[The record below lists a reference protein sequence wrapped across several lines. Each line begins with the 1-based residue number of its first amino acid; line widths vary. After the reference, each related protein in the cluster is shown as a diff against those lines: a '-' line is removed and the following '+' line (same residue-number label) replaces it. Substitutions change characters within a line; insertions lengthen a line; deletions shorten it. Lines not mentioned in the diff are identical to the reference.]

1 MTRPR
6 PLLLLSIALSLPAL
20 PAAALTGG
28 APDASGVPGR
38 AIVMITGS
46 GSSLCTG
53 TAIASDLVLT
63 AAHCVQ
69 RPNSVVR
76 VSRSGT
82 PLAIRATAVHPR
94 FNAQAYATH
103 RATADVA
110 LVKLAAPLPPGIA
123 PAALAPA
130 GLAVAPGHRMT
141 VAGFGVTTDGTDAG
155 LGHARAASLVVTGQP
170 GALQIRLYDPATRNQ
185 GPGLGACTGDSGGPA
200 FSGDRVAGV
209 VSWTT
214 GPGNS
219 AGCGGLTGLTPL
231 LSYRSWIVEQAAR
244 MGSPLG
250 SSLAP

>member
-1 MTRPR
+1 MTRIR
-6 PLLLLSIALSLPAL
+6 PLLALLSMALSLPAL
-20 PAAALTGG
+20 PVSALTGS
-28 APDASGVPGR
+28 APDATGVPGR
-38 AIVMITGS
+38 AIVMITGGS

-53 TAIASDLVLT
+53 TAIANDLVLT

-69 RPNSVVR
+69 QRNSVVR
-76 VSRSGT
+76 PSRRDA

-94 FNAQAYATH
+94 FNTQAYAAH

-123 PAALAPA
+123 PAALAPP
-130 GLAVAPGHRMT
+130 GLAVAPGNRMT
-141 VAGFGVTTDGTDAG
+141 VAGFGVTADGTDAG
-155 LGHARAASLVVTGQP
+155 LGHARAAALVVTGQP
-170 GALQIRLYDPATRNQ
+170 GPLQIRLYDPATRNA

-200 FSGDRVAGV
+200 FAGDRIAGV

-231 LSYRSWIVEQAAR
+231 SSYRSWIVEQAAR
-244 MGSPLG
+244 MGSPL
-250 SSLAP
+250 AP

>member
-1 MTRPR
+1 MTRLR
-6 PLLLLSIALSLPAL
+6 LLRALLSMVLLLPTAPAG
-20 PAAALTGG
+20 AMTGG
-28 APDASGVPGR
+28 APDATGIPGR

-53 TAIASDLVLT
+53 TAIASDLILT

-69 RPNSVVR
+69 RNNVVR
-76 VSRSGT
+76 FSRT
-82 PLAIRATAVHPR
+82 QAPLAIRAAAVHPR
-94 FNAQAYATH
+94 FSTQAYATH

-110 LVKLAAPLPPGIA
+110 LIKLAAPLPPDIT
-123 PAALAPA
+123 PAALASA

-141 VAGFGVTTDGTDAG
+141 VAGFGVTVDDTAAG

-170 GALQIRLYDPATRNQ
+170 GSLQIRLYDPATRNERA
-185 GPGLGACTGDSGGPA
+185 GLGACTGDSGGPA
-200 FSGDRVAGV
+200 FAGDRVVGV

-231 LSYRSWIVEQAAR
+231 SSYRSWIVDQAAR
-244 MGSPLG
+244 MGSPL
-250 SSLAP
+250 AP

>member
-1 MTRPR
+1 MTRLR
-6 PLLLLSIALSLPAL
+6 PLRVLLSMVLSLPAV
-20 PAAALTGG
+20 PALALTGG
-28 APDASGVPGR
+28 APDANGVPGR

-53 TAIASDLVLT
+53 TAIASDLILT

-69 RPNSVVR
+69 RSSVVR
-76 VSRSGT
+76 FSRLEA
-82 PLAIRATAVHPR
+82 PLAIRAAAVHPR
-94 FNAQAYATH
+94 FNTQAYATH

-110 LVKLAAPLPPGIA
+110 LIKLAAPLPPGVA

-141 VAGFGVTTDGTDAG
+141 VAGFGVTADGTAAG

-170 GALQIRLYDPATRNQ
+170 GPLQIRLYDPATRNER
-185 GPGLGACTGDSGGPA
+185 PGLGACTGDSGGPA

-231 LSYRSWIVEQAAR
+231 SSYRSWIVEQAAR
-244 MGSPLG
+244 MGSPL
-250 SSLAP
+250 AP

>member
-1 MTRPR
+1 MV
-6 PLLLLSIALSLPAL
+6 LSLPAV
-20 PAAALTGG
+20 PALALTGG
-28 APDASGVPGR
+28 APDANGVPGR

-53 TAIASDLVLT
+53 TAIASDLILT

-69 RPNSVVR
+69 RSSVVR
-76 VSRSGT
+76 FSRLEA
-82 PLAIRATAVHPR
+82 PLAIRAAAVHPR
-94 FNAQAYATH
+94 FNTQAYATH

-110 LVKLAAPLPPGIA
+110 LIKLAAPLPPGVA

-141 VAGFGVTTDGTDAG
+141 VAGFGVTADGTAAG

-170 GALQIRLYDPATRNQ
+170 GPLQIRLYDPATRNER
-185 GPGLGACTGDSGGPA
+185 PGLGACTGDSGGPA

-231 LSYRSWIVEQAAR
+231 SSYRSWIVEQAAR
-244 MGSPLG
+244 MGSPL
-250 SSLAP
+250 AP

>member
-1 MTRPR
+1 MV
-6 PLLLLSIALSLPAL
+6 LLLPAVPAL
-20 PAAALTGG
+20 ALTGG
-28 APDASGVPGR
+28 APDAAGVPGR

-53 TAIASDLVLT
+53 TAIASDLILT

-69 RPNSVVR
+69 RNSVVR
-76 VSRSGT
+76 FSRLEA
-82 PLAIRATAVHPR
+82 PLAIRAAAVHPR
-94 FNAQAYATH
+94 FNTQAYAAH

-110 LVKLAAPLPPGIA
+110 LIKLAAPLPPGVA

-141 VAGFGVTTDGTDAG
+141 VAGFGVTADGTAAG

-170 GALQIRLYDPATRNQ
+170 GPLQIRLYDPATRNER
-185 GPGLGACTGDSGGPA
+185 PGLGACTGDSGGPA
-200 FSGDRVAGV
+200 FTGDRVAGV

-231 LSYRSWIVEQAAR
+231 SSYRSWIVEQAAR
-244 MGSPLG
+244 MGSPL
-250 SSLAP
+250 AP